1 MCLPLADIRSLPD
14 VAMTGNCSQECSEL
28 GHSDACWM
36 PGQPSPVRKTR
47 NPPKLSTF
55 VPYQERGSLG
65 RLANGSVRLGGDEN
79 RPRLPPSRSAYSSSD
94 HNPSD
99 HAPLEEVPLSV
110 TSEFPPTSPPSNH
123 ASKREIYLWDN
134 HTHHLWL
141 THIRSYRDTVA
152 KREHR
157 ICDEI
162 KYHLNSGKIH
172 YCHQSRFIYFI
183 YLFIHSFIHLF
194 IITFN
199 TLFLWN
205 NLYTIKNNR

>member
-1 MCLPLADIRSLPD
+1 MQCITTTASLIATTPQCIATSSSSLCLCDSPDRNELEHIKTSLDLLFFNIVYSSLKTAVFVCLPLTDIRSLPD

-65 RLANGSVRLGGDEN
+65 RLANGSVRLGGEEN

-94 HNPSD
+94 HNPCD

-123 ASKREIYLWDN
+123 ASKREIYL
-134 HTHHLWL
+134 
-141 THIRSYRDTVA
+141 
-152 KREHR
+152 
-157 ICDEI
+157 
-162 KYHLNSGKIH
+162 
-172 YCHQSRFIYFI
+172 
-183 YLFIHSFIHLF
+183 
-194 IITFN
+194 
-199 TLFLWN
+199 
-205 NLYTIKNNR
+205 

>member
-1 MCLPLADIRSLPD
+1 MHNNNIIATTPQCIATSSSSLCLCDSPGKNELERIKTSFDLLFFNIIYSSLKTAFCVCLPLTDIRSLPD
-14 VAMTGNCSQECSEL
+14 VAMTGNCNQECSEL

-65 RLANGSVRLGGDEN
+65 RLANGSVRLGGEEN

-94 HNPSD
+94 HTPSD

-123 ASKREIYLWDN
+123 ASKREIYL
-134 HTHHLWL
+134 
-141 THIRSYRDTVA
+141 
-152 KREHR
+152 
-157 ICDEI
+157 
-162 KYHLNSGKIH
+162 
-172 YCHQSRFIYFI
+172 
-183 YLFIHSFIHLF
+183 
-194 IITFN
+194 
-199 TLFLWN
+199 
-205 NLYTIKNNR
+205 

>member
-1 MCLPLADIRSLPD
+1 MATTGSSLCIPYIRSLPD

-65 RLANGSVRLGGDEN
+65 RLANGSVRLGGEEN

-94 HNPSD
+94 HMPSD

-110 TSEFPPTSPPSNH
+110 TSEFPPTSPSSNH
-123 ASKREIYLWDN
+123 TSKREIYL
-134 HTHHLWL
+134 
-141 THIRSYRDTVA
+141 
-152 KREHR
+152 
-157 ICDEI
+157 
-162 KYHLNSGKIH
+162 
-172 YCHQSRFIYFI
+172 
-183 YLFIHSFIHLF
+183 
-194 IITFN
+194 
-199 TLFLWN
+199 
-205 NLYTIKNNR
+205 